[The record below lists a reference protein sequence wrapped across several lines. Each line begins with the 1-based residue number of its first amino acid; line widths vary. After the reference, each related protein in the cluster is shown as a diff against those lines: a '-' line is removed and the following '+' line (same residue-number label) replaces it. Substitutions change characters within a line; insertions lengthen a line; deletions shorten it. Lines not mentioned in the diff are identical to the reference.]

1 MSSSRKANYRLSP
14 TREFLKNLERL
25 DRQTNQ
31 RIISS
36 IEGLSVNPFLGKSL
50 RGELKGL
57 YSLRIGKYRVIL
69 LSRHKEARNRSPCYQ
84 AQEQSLRMIRPY

>member
-57 YSLRIGKYRVIL
+57 YSLRIGKYRVIYSVDTRRQEIVL
-69 LSRHKEARNRSPCYQ
+69 HATKHRSKVY
-84 AQEQSLRMIRPY
+84 E